1 MKNIRIL
8 ATVVVALGAAS
19 SQARPAGTAAAWSVM
34 SGETTGYGNT
44 VFWGQGGFPGFSAT
58 LLHGIADKVDLGG
71 RFSFTYGYGET
82 PSAIYPGLKA
92 QGVARVQLADTGKV
106 RFALHF
112 EPGMVMYFISRPA
125 FFGGTY
131 TQVGIALPAGLEIGI
146 PISREV
152 VFNVGMDIPLFIV
165 FGDASGAVVPI
176 LFGGGVEYFFDPK
189 LALTFALKGGP
200 QIYTRGGGADFG
212 LNALLG
218 IAMKF

>member
-19 SQARPAGTAAAWSVM
+19 SQARPARADWSVM
-34 SGETTGYGNT
+34 SGETTGYNNT

-58 LLHGIADKVDLGG
+58 LLHGITDKVDLGG
-71 RFSFTYGYGET
+71 RLSFTYGYGET
-82 PSAIYPGLKA
+82 PSSIQPGLKA
-92 QGVARVQLADTGKV
+92 QGVARFQLADTGKV

-131 TQVGIALPAGLEIGI
+131 TQVGIALPGGVEIGI
-146 PISREV
+146 PINREV

-165 FGDASGAVVPI
+165 FGDLSGAVVPI